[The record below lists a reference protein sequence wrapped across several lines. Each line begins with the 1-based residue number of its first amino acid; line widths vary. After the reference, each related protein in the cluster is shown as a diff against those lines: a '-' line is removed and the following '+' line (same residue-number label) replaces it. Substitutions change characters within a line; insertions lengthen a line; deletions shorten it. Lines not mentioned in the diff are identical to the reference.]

1 MSASW
6 SWDAA
11 AYVLYL
17 REVHFEEE
25 LLDEFAGVDPEVVL
39 PQDLGHVTVEAEVLQ
54 QQKIKKIA
62 EKWQVAICSLSFQIR
77 IVLLTGLVSNG
88 FSVVTNAASS
98 CTIVID
104 NIQKKI
110 LLEAKAI
117 FQAVYLDK
125 I

>member
-1 MSASW
+1 MVVGRGSI
-6 SWDAA
+6 
-11 AYVLYL
+11 LYL
-17 REVHFEEE
+17 REIHFEEE

-88 FSVVTNAASS
+88 FSAVTNAASS

-104 NIQKKI
+104 NIQEKI

>member
-17 REVHFEEE
+17 REIHFEEE

-77 IVLLTGLVSNG
+77 IVSLTVLVSNG
-88 FSVVTNAASS
+88 FSAVTNAASS

-104 NIQKKI
+104 KIQKKI